1 MILWGDLA
9 ARARGLATRLPAPEE
24 LQRLARSPD
33 RDALERDLT
42 ATLGLGETTH
52 PRTPERA
59 VREAITG
66 RIDILRSWAGPDR
79 REALGVV
86 FEDEDRR
93 SVRRLLRGAAQ
104 GAPPEARIAGLV
116 PTPGLPSPALEALA
130 RERSVE
136 RVAERLAER
145 GDPYGPPLVRRIEA
159 GPFDLF
165 SLEVETTRAFSERA
179 LKSAGDRRLEAHVR
193 ETIDLFNAWSALLS
207 GSFTADIDADAAFVD
222 GGAAIDRDA
231 FTEAARI
238 DDVEKSRVAI
248 ARAFGAASSPVGR
261 PFADLALDASRLE
274 TAVLAARIEALRAAR
289 LRDPISPAPLLEYAM
304 RLRALAVDLRRIVW
318 GIALG
323 APDSVV
329 AAEWVSDR

>member
-1 MILWGDLA
+1 MITWGDLD
-9 ARARGLATRLPAPEE
+9 ARARGLGTHLPSRED
-24 LQRLARSPD
+24 LRRLAASPS
-33 RDALERDLT
+33 REALERSLG
-42 ATLGLGETTH
+42 ATLELRETTP

-59 VREAITG
+59 VRDAVAE
-66 RIDILRSWAGPDR
+66 RIELLRMWAGPDR
-79 REALGVV
+79 AGSLRVI

-93 SVRRLLRGAAQ
+93 SVRSLIRGAAQ
-104 GAPPEARIAGLV
+104 GAPPEARLAGLV
-116 PTPGLPSPALEALA
+116 PTPSLPPRALEALA

-136 RVAERLAER
+136 RLAEALTKA
-145 GDPYGPPLVRRIEA
+145 GHPYGPPLVERIEA

-165 SLEVETTRAFSERA
+165 SLEVETTRVFSKRA
-179 LKSAGDRRLEAHVR
+179 LESAGDRRLEAHVR

-207 GSFTADIDADAAFVD
+207 GSFTADIETDAAFVD
-222 GGAAIDRDA
+222 GGVAIDRDA

-248 ARAFGAASSPVGR
+248 ARAFAATGSPVGR

-289 LRDPISPAPLLEYAM
+289 LRDPLSPAPLLDYVL
-304 RLRALAVDLRRIVW
+304 RLRALAIDLRRVVW

-323 APDSVV
+323 APESIV
-329 AAEWVSDR
+329 AAEWVTDR